1 MNGLRTALGWALFHS
16 LWQGAAIAAALAA
29 ALWFV
34 RSSRIRY
41 LCACG
46 ALLSMLLSFAITL
59 ALCWPA
65 DPQFHAIAAGPLPAL
80 RLAPAPALDGASS
93 LDGLRESGPPAWLVP
108 VWMGGVSLFYC
119 YSLVAWMAAT
129 RLKKRGAFPAPIEW
143 QHRLAELAARLGLR
157 RPVALLESCLTEVPV
172 VIGYLRPV
180 ILMPVGVL
188 AGLTTG
194 QVEAILIH
202 ELAHIRRYDY
212 LINVMQTLVEGM
224 LFYHPAVWWAGSVMR
239 TEREHCCDD
248 AVVAQQGDAC
258 GYAATL
264 ARLELNRGAV
274 REPVL
279 AATGGN
285 LMRRIHRLMQQPE
298 GPRLTAPLVAAGM
311 LIATAT
317 LALAAW
323 QAQPQPQPQRQQ
335 TQPQPQAATA
345 QPAQHLV
352 EPLPQP
358 MIEPMPQTV
367 QPADPRPLTPK
378 QQMAREGKLRQELET
393 PYRKWL
399 NEDVAYIITDEE
411 RGAFK
416 RLQTDAEREKFI
428 EQFWTRRDPTPGT
441 VENEMKQEHYRRI
454 AYTNV
459 QYAAGIPGWK
469 TDRGRIYITYGPPDE
484 IEDHPATPTASAYQ
498 QWRYKWI
505 AGVGNNVIIEFI
517 DPQGMHEYHMT
528 MDPQEKDALRPL
540 SGKQAPRP
548 LPITATVL
556 PSTAPIGVGPVFEVQ
571 ARRVSVTVPLDTR
584 GHKAEV
590 SGSVLTNTGRVIA
603 NLVDRANPT
612 DNTHTSTFMLV
623 PGSYRVRF
631 TVTDQVDGT
640 VYQGEIPL
648 DVH

>member
-1 MNGLRTALGWALFHS
+1 MNGLQTALGWALFHS

-29 ALWFV
+29 SLWFA
-34 RSSRIRY
+34 RNSRVRY

-65 DPQFHAIAAGPLPAL
+65 DPHFHAIAAGPLPAL
-80 RLAPAPALDGASS
+80 RLAPVPPLDGASS
-93 LDGLRESGPPAWLVP
+93 LDGLRESGPPSWLVP

-188 AGLTTG
+188 AGLTTE

-212 LINVMQTLVEGM
+212 LVNVMQTLVEGM

-274 REPVL
+274 REPLL

-298 GPRLTAPLVAAGM
+298 GPRVTAPLVAAGM

-335 TQPQPQAATA
+335 TQPQVQPQPQAQLQPQTA
-345 QPAQHLV
+345 PVQTPQHLV

-358 MIEPMPQTV
+358 MIAPVTQPVQQT
-367 QPADPRPLTPK
+367 DPRPLTPR
-378 QQMAREGKLRQELET
+378 QQMARENKLRQELET

-411 RGAFK
+411 RTAFK
-416 RLQTDAEREKFI
+416 VLQTDAEREKFI

-441 VENEMKQEHYRRI
+441 VENEMKEEHYRRI
-454 AYTNV
+454 AYSNEH
-459 QYAAGIPGWK
+459 YAAGIPGWK

-484 IEDHPATPTASAYQ
+484 IEDHPTTSTATAYQ

-505 AGVGNNVIIEFI
+505 AGVGNNVIVEFI
-517 DPQGMHEYHMT
+517 DPQGTNEYRMT
-528 MDPQEKDALRPL
+528 MDPQEKTA
-540 SGKQAPRP
+540 SNT
-548 LPITATVL
+548 LPITANVIPPTGQ
-556 PSTAPIGVGPVFEVQ
+556 IDEVS
-571 ARRVSVTVPLDTR
+571 RRVNVTIPIQQGRTTR
-584 GHKAEV
+584 VRGVIYLANV
-590 SGSVLTNTGRVIA
+590 GRQANAAPAA
-603 NLVDRANPT
+603 NLMDISEGISNSYLA
-612 DNTHTSTFMLV
+612 TFMLK
-623 PGSYRVRF
+623 PGAYIIHF
-631 TVTDQVDGT
+631 TTTDIRTGASR
-640 VYQGEIPL
+640 QGEIPL
-648 DVH
+648 TVY